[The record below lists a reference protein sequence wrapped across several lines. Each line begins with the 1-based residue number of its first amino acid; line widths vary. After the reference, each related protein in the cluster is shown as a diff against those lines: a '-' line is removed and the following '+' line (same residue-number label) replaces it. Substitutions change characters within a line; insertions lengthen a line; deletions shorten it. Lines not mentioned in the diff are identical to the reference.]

1 MQTQSEILFVEIMH
15 FQLGEEGKFNIFV
28 KMVLN
33 FLNHLLAPVI
43 EVGGTPGSILGVK
56 ITCAGG
62 KHLKLDFKI

>member
-15 FQLGEEGKFNIFV
+15 VQLGEEGKFNIFV
-28 KMVLN
+28 EMV
-33 FLNHLLAPVI
+33 NHLLAPVI